1 MSLES
6 EIIVDELRDKSILI
20 ESHVDFPFSLL
31 FHISIPPPVYRHIL
45 VVTDLDYFKVQKLFN
60 LVNSSFNSDIN
71 LSDYDIVRIG
81 KTEERGVMEVRA
93 EYSDHVAIIGGVK
106 QILDSIQHEN
116 LFVSVLSLSTLI
128 RFGGEGFLEK
138 FYELSA
144 WLTDR
149 KILYSATINPDMLNT
164 HELASIRSMFDV
176 VLELYT
182 EEAYSI
188 FDEVYF
194 AKVLKT
200 LDPNLRHRCY
210 SLKLSESLRFHKV

>member
-1 MSLES
+1 M
-6 EIIVDELRDKSILI
+6 DELRDKSILI

-31 FHISIPPPVYRHIL
+31 FHISIPPPDYRHVFVL
-45 VVTDLDYFKVQKLFN
+45 TDLDYFKVQKLFN
-60 LVNSSFNSDIN
+60 LVNSSFNSDIKV
-71 LSDYDIVRIG
+71 SDYDIVRIG
-81 KTEERGVMEVRA
+81 KTEESGVMEVRA
-93 EYSDHVAIIGGVK
+93 EYSDHVAVVGGLK
-106 QILDSIQHEN
+106 QILDSIQYDRV
-116 LFVSVLSLSTLI
+116 FVSILSLSTLI

-149 KILYSATINPDMLNT
+149 RILYSGTVNPDMLDA
-164 HELASIRSMFDV
+164 HELASIRSMFDI

-188 FDEVYF
+188 FEEIYF

>member
-1 MSLES
+1 MSTEC
-6 EIIVDELRDKSILI
+6 EIIMDELRDKSILI

-31 FHISIPPPVYRHIL
+31 FHISIPPPDYRHVFVL
-45 VVTDLDYFKVQKLFN
+45 TDLDYFKVQKLFN
-60 LVNSSFNSDIN
+60 LVNSSFNSDIKV
-71 LSDYDIVRIG
+71 SDYDIVRIG
-81 KTEERGVMEVRA
+81 KTEESGVMEVRA
-93 EYSDHVAIIGGVK
+93 EYSDHVAVVGGLK
-106 QILDSIQHEN
+106 QILDSIQYDRV
-116 LFVSVLSLSTLI
+116 FVSILSLSTLI

-149 KILYSATINPDMLNT
+149 RILYSGTVNPDMLDA
-164 HELASIRSMFDV
+164 HELASIRSMFDI

-188 FDEVYF
+188 FEEIYF

>member
-1 MSLES
+1 MSLEC
-6 EIIVDELRDKSILI
+6 EIIMDELRDKSILI

-31 FHISIPPPVYRHIL
+31 FHISIPPPSHRHIL
-45 VVTDLDYFKVQKLFN
+45 VLTDLDYFKVQKLFN
-60 LVNSSFNSDIN
+60 LVNSSFNSDIS
-71 LSDYDIVRIG
+71 LSDYDVVRIG
-81 KTEERGVMEVRA
+81 KTEESGVMEVRA
-93 EYSDHVAIIGGVK
+93 EYSDSVAIVEGVK
-106 QILDSIQHEN
+106 QILDSIQHDEV
-116 LFVSVLSLSTLI
+116 FVSILSLSTLI
-128 RFGGEGFLEK
+128 RFGGDGFLKK

-149 KILYSATINPDMLNT
+149 KILYSGTVNPDMLDA

-188 FDEVYF
+188 FDEIYF

-200 LDPNLRHRCY
+200 LDPSLRHRCY